1 MPEAWW
7 RVPISTV
14 TAGSPMFDLKVTVE
28 GDKVLIDGLEKA
40 AAGVPKAVT
49 RGLSR
54 VVKGIHSGAMD
65 YLSGPGGAG
74 KAQGRKPE
82 EGERTGFKNK
92 TTGKRVKFDLL
103 EGAGAYP
110 VPVRRG
116 NLRRL
121 LDFVEPGESKG
132 SFSAAPDEAVVY
144 DSAGYASVILAG
156 TGSSAKYGP
165 RDYLTDGYERFDEG
179 NRVVKTLEEEI
190 AKEMPA

>member
-1 MPEAWW
+1 
-7 RVPISTV
+7 
-14 TAGSPMFDLKVTVE
+14 MFDLTVTVE
-28 GDKVLIDGLEKA
+28 GDRVLIDGLEKA
-40 AAGVPKAVT
+40 ASGVPKAIT

-54 VVKGIHSGAMD
+54 IAKGIHGGAMD

-74 KAQGRKPE
+74 KAQRRKPE

-92 TTGKRVKFDLL
+92 TTGKRVKFDLF

-121 LDFVEPGESKG
+121 LDYVEPGESKG
-132 SFSAAPDEAVVY
+132 GFTAAPDEAIVY
-144 DSAGYASVILAG
+144 DSAEYASVILDG

-165 RDYLTDGYERFDEG
+165 RDYLTDGYERFNEG
-179 NRVVKTLEEEI
+179 DRIVKTLEEEI
-190 AKEMPA
+190 AKEMPQ